1 MQSKSRCLWQLI
13 KQISNTLTLSSIL
26 SYMNLQPGSGCECWT
41 CKEHLWLGW
50 ILLITSSS
58 VISAFLLGT
67 LTALSALRTY
77 CWVNLFTRVAKGVI
91 RSAFVLATLLD
102 DGLSLVRGVNSE
114 LDDSSGGFSCLEPGV
129 SWNATSSACELL
141 KSLQQLLLH
150 YIYIFFLGS
159 EIRNKGTSVTSM
171 HVNESDMWN

>member
-1 MQSKSRCLWQLI
+1 M
-13 KQISNTLTLSSIL
+13 
-26 SYMNLQPGSGCECWT
+26 
-41 CKEHLWLGW
+41 
-50 ILLITSSS
+50 TSSS
-58 VISAFLLGT
+58 VISAFLLGI

-129 SWNATSSACELL
+129 S
-141 KSLQQLLLH
+141 
-150 YIYIFFLGS
+150 
-159 EIRNKGTSVTSM
+159 
-171 HVNESDMWN
+171 